1 MVDDGTVTTVCIIGA
16 GPRGLSVLERLCAN
30 ERARPGAR
38 RLVVHV
44 VDPGRPGA
52 GGVWRVDQ
60 SRHLLMNTVSSQV
73 TVFTDASARIEGPIE
88 PGPSLYDWAAEM
100 TLLGG
105 FEGYEDW
112 VVEEVKKLG
121 PDTYPTRALYGRYL
135 IYCFHRIVARAP
147 RHMTVHVH
155 RSQAVAM
162 SDVHGVSNGHQGVR
176 LENGTRLNELDS
188 IVMAQGHVG
197 ARLTPRQER
206 TAALARIHFL
216 TYITPS
222 NPADVNLDVIE
233 PGETVL
239 VRGLGLNFFDY
250 MALLTLGRGGRF
262 IAEGERLRYRPS
274 GAEPVL
280 YASSRRG
287 VPYHARGENQKGAFG
302 RYTPRLLTTPYISG
316 LRERA
321 LGGGDRLNFATDLW
335 PLLCREVES
344 VYYETLLRSQGRDED
359 AERLAEAILNSP
371 ASTET
376 ADVARGF
383 GLEDGALWDWK
394 RLMDPCRGRQFADRD
409 EFRRWILGY
418 LEQDVRHAE
427 AGNLEGPVKAA
438 LDVLRDMRNEV
449 RLAVDHGGLDG
460 GSHRDDLEGWYTPL
474 NAFLS
479 IGPPVS
485 RIREMIALIEA
496 GVLELTGPGTQIR
509 FDAANPSFVGESR
522 AVPGPPIRAN
532 ALIEARLPEPD
543 LRRTADP
550 LLLHLMNTEQAAP
563 FRIPSESGDEH
574 VTGGLAV
581 SERPYHLLDAA
592 GRAHPRRFA
601 FGVPT
606 EAVHWATAAGIR
618 PGVDSVTLGDSD
630 AIARAML
637 ALPTASTPPGNVAG
651 PTDETDLK
659 ELIV

>member
-1 MVDDGTVTTVCIIGA
+1 MVDDGMVTTVCVIGA

-30 ERARPGAR
+30 ERARPGGR

-60 SRHLLMNTVSSQV
+60 SKHLLMNTVSSQV

-88 PGPSLYDWAAEM
+88 PGPSLYDWAAEL

-105 FEGYEDW
+105 FEEYEDW
-112 VVEEVKKLG
+112 VAEEVTRLG

-135 IYCFHRIVARAP
+135 IYCFQRIVARAP
-147 RHMTVHVH
+147 QHMTVHVH

-176 LENGTRLNELDS
+176 LENGTRLNELDA

-222 NPADVNLDVIE
+222 NPADVDLEVIE
-233 PGETVL
+233 PGSTVL
-239 VRGLGLNFFDY
+239 MRGLGLNFFDY

-262 IAEGERLRYRPS
+262 IAEGDRLRYRPS

-287 VPYHARGENQKGAFG
+287 VPYHARGENQKGAYG
-302 RYTPRLLTTPYISG
+302 RYLPRLLTGEYVAG
-316 LRERA
+316 LRERSMA
-321 LGGGDRLNFATDLW
+321 GGDRLDFAADLW

-344 VYYETLLRSQGRDED
+344 VYYETLLRSNARPED
-359 AERLAEAILNSP
+359 AERLGLAILHAP
-371 ASTET
+371 EGTEPI
-376 ADVARGF
+376 DVARDF
-383 GLEDGALWDWK
+383 GIGDGELWDWK
-394 RLMDPCRGRQFADRD
+394 RIMDPCRGRQFADRD

-427 AGNLEGPVKAA
+427 AGNLEGPLKAA

-509 FDAANPSFVGESR
+509 FDAVNPSFVAESR

-550 LLLHLMNTEQAAP
+550 LLLHLLNTEQASP
-563 FRIPSESGDEH
+563 FRIPSGAGSEH
-574 VTGGLAV
+574 ETGGLAV
-581 SERPYHLLDAA
+581 SERPYHLLDAR

-630 AIARAML
+630 SIARAML
-637 ALPTASTPPGNVAG
+637 ALPPASTPPGNVVA

>member
-1 MVDDGTVTTVCIIGA
+1 MSGDGMVSTVCVIGA

-60 SRHLLMNTVSSQV
+60 SRHLLMNTVASQV
-73 TVFTDASARIEGPIE
+73 TVFTDGSARIEGPIE

-105 FEGYEDW
+105 HEGYEPW
-112 VVEEVKKLG
+112 VVQEAAQLG

-135 IYCFHRIVARAP
+135 IYCFQRIVARAP
-147 RHMTVHVH
+147 KHMTVHVH

-162 SDVHGVSNGHQGVR
+162 SDVHGVANGQQGVR
-176 LENGTRLNELDS
+176 LENGTRLNELDA

-222 NPADVNLDVIE
+222 NPADVDLDMIE
-233 PGETVL
+233 PGATVL

-250 MALLTLGRGGRF
+250 LALLTLGRGGRF

-287 VPYHARGENQKGAFG
+287 VPYHARGENQKGPYG
-302 RYTPRLLTTPYISG
+302 RYIPRLLTADYIAG
-316 LRERA
+316 LRERSRS
-321 LGGGDRLNFATDLW
+321 GGDRLNFADDLW

-344 VYYETLLRSQGRDED
+344 VYYETLLRARGRAGDG
-359 AERLAEAILNSP
+359 ERLARQILEAP
-371 ASTET
+371 ASVET
-376 ADVARGF
+376 SAIALGF
-383 GLEDGALWDWK
+383 GVEGAEIWDWK

-409 EFRRWILGY
+409 EFRRWILDY

-427 AGNLEGPVKAA
+427 AGNVQGPLKAA

-460 GSHRDDLEGWYTPL
+460 GSHRDDLDGWYTPL

-496 GVLELTGPGTQIR
+496 GVLELTGPGTRIR

-522 AVPGPPIRAN
+522 AVPGPPIRAH

-563 FRIPSESGDEH
+563 YRIPSGSGEMH
-574 VTGGLAV
+574 ETGGLAV
-581 SERPYHLLDAA
+581 SERPYHLLDAH

-637 ALPTASTPPGNVAG
+637 ALPRASTPPVNVVA
-651 PTDETDLK
+651 PADETDIR